1 MKHNVEEF
9 YKINGQKFYTMDYI
23 IANDIPKCKRGD
35 RNHGYSVAMYLGT
48 SKDAVNVHTA
58 NGVVV
63 MYAFGEKTLFDTREE
78 RDAYRIQYTKD
89 REAMV
94 SKNKVIKAITAK
106 LNEMDEENLRK
117 LLATLEAC

>member
-1 MKHNVEEF
+1 MKHDIKEF
-9 YKINGQKFYTMDYI
+9 YKVNGQKFYTMDYI
-23 IANDIPKCKRGD
+23 IANSIPKCKKGD
-35 RNHGYSVAMYLGT
+35 WEHGYSAALYFGPGRDT
-48 SKDAVNVHTA
+48 VNVHTA

-78 RDAYRIQYTKD
+78 RDAYRIQYAKD

-94 SKNKVIKAITAK
+94 NKNKIIKAITAK
-106 LNEMDEENLRK
+106 LTEMDEGSLRE

>member
-1 MKHNVEEF
+1 MKHSVREF
-9 YKINGQKFYTMDYI
+9 YRIDGQKLYTEDYI
-23 IANDIPKCKRGD
+23 IANNIPMCKKGD
-35 RNHGYSVAMYLGT
+35 YRHGWSVALYFSPNRDT
-48 SKDAVNVHTA
+48 VNVYTA
-58 NGVVV
+58 NGKVV

-78 RDAYRIQYTKD
+78 RDAYRIQYAKD

-106 LNEMDEENLRK
+106 LNEMDEESLRK

>member
-9 YKINGQKFYTMDYI
+9 YKVNGQKFYTMDYI
-23 IANDIPKCKRGD
+23 IANDIPKCKRGN
-35 RNHGYSVAMYLGT
+35 RTNGYSVAMYLGT
-48 SKDAVNVHTA
+48 SKDTVNVHTA

-78 RDAYRIQYTKD
+78 RDAYRIQYAKD

-94 SKNKVIKAITAK
+94 SKNKVIKAITTK
-106 LNEMDEENLRK
+106 LTEMDEKSLRE